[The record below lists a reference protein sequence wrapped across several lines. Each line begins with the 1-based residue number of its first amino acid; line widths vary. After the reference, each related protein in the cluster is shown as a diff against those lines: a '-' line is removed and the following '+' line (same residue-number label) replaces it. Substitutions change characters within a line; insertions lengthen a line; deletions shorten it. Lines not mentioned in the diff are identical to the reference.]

1 MKDWEKKKKLIELLT
16 ADTPNGKKIS
26 IMLEEI
32 SFEYKVTKI
41 NINKDEQFN
50 SKFKKISPFSKI
62 PVIIDHKNKVSLFES
77 GAILIY
83 LGEQSGMFYEKGKRT
98 LINQWLMGQMSYVG
112 PMLGQHHQFHHYNPG
127 KSKFGE
133 ERYFQISERIY
144 KELDE
149 RLSESKFLAY
159 EDYTIA
165 DIATFPW
172 IARHEWHDIGL
183 KKFKNLTRWY
193 NEIAERSAVK
203 KGYDLL
209 KKGDLISKA

>member
-1 MKDWEKKKKLIELLT
+1 MIELFT

-26 IMLEEI
+26 IMLEEVKYDYKITKVNI
-32 SFEYKVTKI
+32 S
-41 NINKDEQFN
+41 KDEQFTEE
-50 SKFKKISPFSKI
+50 FKKISPFSKI
-62 PVIIDHKNKVSLFES
+62 PVIKDYKNNKIIFES

-83 LGEQSGMFYEKGKRT
+83 LGEQSGKFYEQGKKT
-98 LINQWLMGQMSYVG
+98 IINQWLMAQMAYIG

-127 KSKFGE
+127 KSEFGE
-133 ERYFQISERIY
+133 ERYFKICTRIY

-149 RLSESKFLAY
+149 RLAQADYLAGNFY
-159 EDYTIA
+159 SIA

-183 KKFKNLTRWY
+183 KNYKNLTRWY
-193 NEIAERSAVK
+193 QLVSQREAVQ

-209 KKGDLISKA
+209 EKGEKIPSV

>member
-1 MKDWEKKKKLIELLT
+1 MIELLT

-32 SFEYKVTKI
+32 NFEYKVTKI
-41 NINKDEQFN
+41 NINKDEQF
-50 SKFKKISPFSKI
+50 KAEFKKISPFSKI
-62 PVIIDHKNKVSLFES
+62 PVIIDHEKKVSLFES

-83 LGEQSGMFYEKGKRT
+83 LGEKSKNFYNKDQRT
-98 LINQWLMGQMSYVG
+98 IINQWLMAQIAYIG

-133 ERYFQISERIY
+133 ERYFKICTRIY

-149 RLSESKFLAY
+149 RLAKADYLAGNFY
-159 EDYTIA
+159 SIA

-183 KKFKNLTRWY
+183 KNYKNLTRWY
-193 NEIAERSAVK
+193 ENISQREAVQ

-209 KKGDLISKA
+209 KKGEKIPSV